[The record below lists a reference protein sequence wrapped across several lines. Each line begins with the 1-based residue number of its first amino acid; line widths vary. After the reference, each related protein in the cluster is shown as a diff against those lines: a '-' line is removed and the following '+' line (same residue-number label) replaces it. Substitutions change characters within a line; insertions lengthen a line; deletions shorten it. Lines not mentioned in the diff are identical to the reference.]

1 MMNNRR
7 NNHRQRSRAPSRS
20 VGLLGLL
27 LLALLLPTA
36 ATAQTPPK
44 RIDPRNPDAGTL
56 QMIAQHVLTG
66 CKPGVGNLTGEIHPL
81 GKTPLGEHVWL
92 LERVRCDT
100 SIEEYGYPTQPK
112 DFLLCRTD
120 STGVIPPIERLV
132 RMVTSDVATELR
144 FLCAADFDGNGYQ
157 DVVCQVHRIND
168 TSNGNVK
175 GYRICAVA
183 VFWANDLGEYA
194 EDDTTQISNGAQA
207 WLGPSYGIGG
217 DIDNDGCEDG
227 LLMFTGSGYR
237 DGKPYGGLPV
247 AYLLRGATKRWKGSE
262 QSIAR
267 VQPWWYMAKGVDI
280 TTMSLLD
287 ADCDGW
293 KDLVFY
299 GGGTAGSI
307 SICYGRPNAFP
318 DTNNIQTLTIPQE
331 LGWPALLSD
340 VTGDGVPE
348 LLVKSRVSITDR
360 ILLFAGKPRQRLL
373 EQYGSGNDS
382 LDRAQGRFPT
392 RPWAQ
397 VILPSLLHDGWF
409 KSSGVFNLGDVSGDG
424 ADEIWTNSY
433 PFLIGYVS
441 GGKLDSLADVV
452 WRDNDPWEHLRL
464 GTLDPSGIAVF
475 AAGYQGRV
483 LYTKPVMVPETWGSE
498 YRLPHEVGYR
508 CQHATTAVASPATQD
523 QHQWQLQVFPQPAH
537 GHATIHWN
545 TEQTADTL
553 YLTIHDI
560 LGRQVWQATIP
571 QGQSSIEWNTAN
583 LVGGVY
589 TITLANSQHATTITT
604 LIQQH

>member
-132 RMVTSDVATELR
+132 RMGTSDVATELR

-553 YLTIHDI
+553 YLTIHDV
-560 LGRQVWQATIP
+560 LGRQVWQTTIP
-571 QGQSSIEWNTAN
+571 EGQSSIEWNTAN